1 MAKKKNSVAPVPME
15 VTPAIRRK
23 WAAESMAQ
31 TIVDT
36 QPKRKKAVDQI
47 TQAVLRAGQ
56 KAAKKAL
63 AD

>member
-15 VTPAIRRK
+15 TPPATRRK
-23 WAAESMAQ
+23 WAAENMAQ
-31 TIVDT
+31 TILDT
-36 QPKRKKAVDQI
+36 QPKRKKAVDHI